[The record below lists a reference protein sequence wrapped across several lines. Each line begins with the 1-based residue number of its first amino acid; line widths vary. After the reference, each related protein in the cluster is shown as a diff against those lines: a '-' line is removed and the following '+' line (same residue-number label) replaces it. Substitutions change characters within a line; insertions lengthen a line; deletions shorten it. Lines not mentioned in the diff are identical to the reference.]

1 MKNNILVLFF
11 TVSFVFLCIPQLFAQ
26 QDDSSPW
33 LDFFGLLSSEN
44 PAKDRIKEEP
54 LLNMNTGSENEN
66 YAVEEE
72 NLIQP
77 EFSDP
82 EVLKNNII
90 EAPPIKSIANES
102 SLQDDESPNI
112 RVLNKNIVEVS
123 PIKPINKE
131 DSLTKSLPMKYF
143 DLKKNMVK
151 VPHLDKNEVID
162 AGDFRDPFMLLRGGT
177 EDLEKVL
184 EPGVTVDGVQFNSYN
199 DSDVFVEKV
208 YNDSRFRIKDIFGKV
223 EHMEGGG
230 CLYCHQGIER
240 ISKSHKFRCTKC
252 HEGNRRKKTLP
263 AAHKNMIAN
272 PSDLDH
278 APKYCGKCHA
288 DQIEQV
294 EQSSMAT
301 GKSVINIT
309 RYAWGAQQAGENIY
323 SLRPK
328 GDSGEQ
334 LLPKP
339 PEGEVVDAFLRTKCM
354 RCHLQSESPHRPGD
368 YRASGC
374 AACHMIYSNDGQ
386 TLTQDRAIQSKIRKN
401 QTERE
406 SRFKRKFAT
415 KSLKNPRGYPVL
427 HKFTT
432 AVPSVQCEHCHN
444 NNGIGNEFEGLF
456 AHTARLSSGFS
467 KTGIDKP
474 VLYGTEHEFLLP
486 DIHRE
491 RGMDCIDCH
500 VGTDFKGAP
509 SGPELHSGVEIRCEN
524 CHGTPS
530 KTPEAML
537 VIESDSR
544 TKRLLASNALNPNLK
559 GKVKLGDLVLVNSGG
574 APLSHIKKEKD
585 KWILFSK
592 VTGKKHTI
600 PLLAEKQ
607 PVVAHKIKR
616 HMEAIECHACH
627 ARWSTG
633 EWGMNIIRKDN
644 LNFKKWEDWNFSD
657 PTLQDILWK
666 KDQMNVGMIDWLSAK
681 WMGNQ
686 ITGSKIPGVF
696 INLFTETD
704 WNTMILGKNQRGKY
718 SIMKPRYQ
726 YFFTDS
732 YADKES
738 VKKSTRVAITQ
749 DGGPGL
755 ILLPHTPHTI
765 RTIVRPCESC
775 HDSEISL
782 GLGEPNRKTITDS
795 ESFLLDL
802 KNNNFIPSDF
812 QAKQVVTEAGDSI
825 QKTYPKDKTRFL
837 NAEEIAVIKNK
848 SDAYKAYRYMDL
860 KERRFSRLLTREK
873 FPFDQ
878 LHKKNEESAGNPK
891 KEKDIL
897 YDLNGNSYL
906 NKKHGVSQLLKPNLS
921 DPALGSQVDPKKNPQ
936 NDLNL
941 NDAPIK
947 QEIVMEF
954 SPTFFKSSTSI
965 EELDTNK
972 SISTENSGFSSEELK

>member
-1 MKNNILVLFF
+1 MKKNILVLAF
-11 TVSFVFLCIPQLFAQ
+11 TVSCIFLCTPQLLAEEDNNTF
-26 QDDSSPW
+26 W
-33 LDFFGLLSSEN
+33 VDFFGLPSSDDSVKDTVENDPLMDMKTDSEIEN
-44 PAKDRIKEEP
+44 PAVDEES
-54 LLNMNTGSENEN
+54 LMQSG
-66 YAVEEE
+66 
-72 NLIQP
+72 
-77 EFSDP
+77 FSDP
-82 EVLKNNII
+82 EVLKKKIV
-90 EAPPIKSIANES
+90 ETSPVKPVDNEG
-102 SLQDDESPNI
+102 SLQGDESPGI
-112 RVLNKNIVEVS
+112 EVSKKNIVEAYPVKS
-123 PIKPINKE
+123 TDKE
-131 DSLTKSLPMKYF
+131 GSLVESLPKKYF

-151 VPHLDKNEVID
+151 VPRLDKNKVID
-162 AGDFRDPFMLLRGGT
+162 AGDFRDPFMLLRGRTGNS
-177 EDLEKVL
+177 KKFL
-184 EPGVTVDGVQFNSYN
+184 EPGITVDGIQFNSYN
-199 DSDVFVEKV
+199 DSDVFIEKI
-208 YNDSRFRIKDIFGKV
+208 YNDSRFRIKDVFGTV
-223 EHMEGGG
+223 EHMEGTG
-230 CLYCHQGIER
+230 CLYCHQGIEK
-240 ISKSHKFRCTKC
+240 ISKNHKFRCTKC

-309 RYAWGAQQAGENIY
+309 RYAWGAQQADDNIY

-328 GDSGEQ
+328 DDSEE
-334 LLPKP
+334 LFLPKP

-368 YRASGC
+368 YRAGGC

-401 QTERE
+401 QIERE
-406 SRFKRKFAT
+406 NRFKRKLAT

-432 AVPSVQCEHCHN
+432 AIPSVQCEHCHN

-456 AHTARLSSGFS
+456 AHAASPSPGFS
-467 KTGIDKP
+467 KTGVDKP

-491 RGMDCIDCH
+491 RGMHCIDCH

-509 SGPELHSGVEIRCEN
+509 SSTELHAGVEIRCEN
-524 CHGTPS
+524 CHGTSS
-530 KTPEAML
+530 KSPESML

-544 TKRLLASNALNPNLK
+544 TKKLLASNALNPNLK

-585 KWILFSK
+585 KWVLFSK
-592 VTGKKHTI
+592 VSGRKHVI
-600 PLLAEKQ
+600 PLLTEKQ

-616 HMEAIECHACH
+616 HMESIECHTCH

-633 EWGMNIIRKDN
+633 EWGMHVIRKDN
-644 LNFKKWEDWNFSD
+644 LDFKKWEDWNFSD

-681 WMGNQ
+681 WMGNE
-686 ITGSKIPGVF
+686 ITGSKVPGVF
-696 INLFTETD
+696 LNLFTETD

-732 YADKES
+732 YADEES
-738 VKKSTRVAITQ
+738 IKKDARVAITQ

-755 ILLPHTPHTI
+755 IFLPHTPHTI
-765 RTIVRPCESC
+765 RTTVRPCESC

-782 GLGEPNRKTITDS
+782 GLGDPNRKTITDS
-795 ESFLLDL
+795 ESFFLALQ
-802 KNNNFIPSDF
+802 NNDSIPLDF
-812 QAKQVVTEAGDSI
+812 QAKQVITEAGNSI
-825 QKTYPKDKTRFL
+825 QRTYPKDKTRFL
-837 NAEEIAVIKNK
+837 NAEEIAVIRNK

-878 LHKKNEESAGNPK
+878 LHEKNEELAGNPK
-891 KEKDIL
+891 EEKYFL
-897 YDLNGNSYL
+897 SDLNGDNF
-906 NKKHGVSQLLKPNLS
+906 LS
-921 DPALGSQVDPKKNPQ
+921 EEHAELQSSK
-936 NDLNL
+936 LNL
-941 NDAPIK
+941 NDALIEK
-947 QEIVMEF
+947 EKIMEF
-954 SPTFFKSSTSI
+954 SPEFFNSSISI
-965 EELDTNK
+965 EELHTNK
-972 SISTENSGFSSEELK
+972 NVSTETPGFSSEELE